1 MADRILSNYLPAS
14 LAGITDDQGNS
25 IVSPDT
31 SGETAQLFGDTA
43 TRTIN
48 TMVTNGLFS
57 LPPADG
63 TAAITTDNSLPYFTY
78 AATGTGITARIVAD
92 SNQSTGNIL
101 RFTIA
106 ANTTGTA
113 TISTFIPLDGTRG
126 LNQTSMAQ
134 MAWGSATQSATAYV
148 TSRLVAYKNDQTTAI
163 TNGTTEGG
171 TVAFNQYGAIDWFES
186 VGGYD
191 PYPETAA
198 YMKIEATVYTATSA
212 GTARSIDLR
221 SIINN
226 TAHAQVWALPDL
238 DSTYT
243 DPLTIQKLAG
253 ATTIDASGSLEIQ
266 AIDGLTLDANLTV
279 TGDITGDGV
288 TENLKHG
295 ITLQRTTNLTVN
307 TSTDASATA
316 ITWSSAVK
324 NTTLYAYWSS
334 GSTIAIP
341 LQGWY
346 SITCHLI
353 SGTGLGTGF
362 AFRLYA
368 LVNGTVIAES
378 ETQAGANTT
387 SDTFSIST
395 IAYMSAAD
403 SLVFR
408 ASASSA
414 SKTIGGSRRSACSV
428 VYLGNTT
435 T

>member
-1 MADRILSNYLPAS
+1 
-14 LAGITDDQGNS
+14 
-25 IVSPDT
+25 
-31 SGETAQLFGDTA
+31 
-43 TRTIN
+43 
-48 TMVTNGLFS
+48 
-57 LPPADG
+57 
-63 TAAITTDNSLPYFTY
+63 
-78 AATGTGITARIVAD
+78 
-92 SNQSTGNIL
+92 
-101 RFTIA
+101 
-106 ANTTGTA
+106 
-113 TISTFIPLDGTRG
+113 
-126 LNQTSMAQ
+126 MAQ

-148 TSRLVAYKNDQTTAI
+148 TSRLVAYKQDQTTAI
-163 TNGTTEGG
+163 TNGTTAGG
-171 TVAFNQYGAIDWFES
+171 TIAWNQYGAIDWFES
-186 VGGYD
+186 VGGYN

-221 SIINN
+221 SIIND

-238 DSTYT
+238 DSTYAT
-243 DPLTIQKLAG
+243 PMTIQKLAG

-288 TENLKHG
+288 TKNLKHG

-368 LVNGTVIAES
+368 LVNGTVIAET

-395 IAYMSAAD
+395 IAYMNAAD